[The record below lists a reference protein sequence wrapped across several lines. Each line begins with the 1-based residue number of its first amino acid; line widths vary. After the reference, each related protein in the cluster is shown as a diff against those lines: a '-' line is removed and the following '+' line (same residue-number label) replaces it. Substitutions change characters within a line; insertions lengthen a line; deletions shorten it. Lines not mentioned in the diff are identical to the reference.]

1 MVLRMVINDSQQTKR
16 PLAAPRSRLS
26 DRAKTRLRIA
36 GVLVGRRG
44 LSPYACGEDCYARVL
59 QVIESLEPTQRN
71 RLRGHVDWVE
81 AYERTE
87 AHRLRR

>member
-1 MVLRMVINDSQQTKR
+1 MGVNEAQQPTLFDRPPLRR
-16 PLAAPRSRLS
+16 FS
-26 DRAKTRLRIA
+26 DRAKVRLRIA
-36 GVLVGRRG
+36 AVLIGRRG
-44 LSPYACGEDCYARVL
+44 LSPEASGEDFYARVL
-59 QVIESLEPTQRN
+59 RAIESLNPAQRE